1 MKLLRKLF
9 GGISLTA
16 AMFVFQACYGTE
28 PGLYY
33 PRDKQVNFRVVDAVS
48 GEPIPDVMVKYQPQ
62 SNSDTYEYDWN
73 SLGYTD
79 SNGLMSSRL
88 MEYEGTTK
96 FRFVD
101 EDSVYAVKDT
111 ILSRIN
117 GFDTLK
123 ITLDRVR
130 E

>member
-1 MKLLRKLF
+1 MRLLRKIF

-28 PGLYY
+28 PYY
-33 PRDKQVNFRVVDAVS
+33 SYSRGQQVNFRVVDAVS
-48 GEPIPDVMVKYQPQ
+48 GEPIPDIKVRYQPQ
-62 SNSDTYEYDWN
+62 SNSDSYVYDW
-73 SLGYTD
+73 SGLGYTD

-88 MEYEGTTK
+88 MEYEGNTK

-111 ILSRIN
+111 ILTYIDDYDTIRIA
-117 GFDTLK
+117 
-123 ITLDRVR
+123 LDRVGK
-130 E
+130 